1 MGRAAETRVGRGLK
15 NLKGAREMIVIGR
28 PINGVTLKGLYFICD
43 DNGEIM
49 KFKTCMQ
56 TDFLDEYEK

>member
-1 MGRAAETRVGRGLK
+1 
-15 NLKGAREMIVIGR
+15 MIVIGR